1 MSADGHGEGL
11 RRYRATALWI
21 LVMAAAYYGGARIGL
36 EQQLVR
42 GQVTPM
48 WPPTGIALVGLLLGG
63 IRLWPGIAIGAFAV
77 NIAIGP
83 SFLPVLGIV
92 AGNTLAPVCACL
104 LLRRVGFRVEL
115 DRLQDALA
123 LVFLGALGGML
134 ISATIGSGVLVASGA
149 VPVGAF
155 WSTWSV
161 WWTGDAMGVLVIA
174 PLLLVLRTVRAPR
187 GVPPYR
193 WAEAA
198 ALVAGTALVT
208 FVATHSTPGLLFLV
222 SPLLI
227 WAAFRF
233 QLAGAAPCALI
244 TSLIAIEA
252 AADGSGPFAGL
263 DLFAKMVTLQA
274 FNGSAALTALLLSAT
289 VTEREHTR
297 REIEQVCRRLG
308 EALSRLAPDEK
319 IEHWAAVPPGERG
332 HE

>member
-1 MSADGHGEGL
+1 MTAAGDGEGL
-11 RRYRATALWI
+11 RRHRGTVLWV
-21 LVMAAAYYGGARIGL
+21 LVLAAAYYGGARIGL

-42 GQVTPM
+42 GQVTPL

-77 NIAIGP
+77 NIMIGP
-83 SFLPVLGIV
+83 SLLPVLGIV

-104 LLRRVGFRVEL
+104 LLSRVGFRVEL

-134 ISATIGSGVLVASGA
+134 ISATIGSGLLVASEA
-149 VPVGAF
+149 VPAGAF

-174 PLLLVLRTVRAPR
+174 PLLLVLRTARLPR
-187 GVPPYR
+187 GVPAYR

-208 FVATHSTPGLLFLV
+208 VVATRSTPGLLFLV

-244 TSLIAIEA
+244 TSLIAIGA
-252 AADGSGPFAGL
+252 AAAGSGPFAGL
-263 DLFAKMVTLQA
+263 DLFAKMATLQA

-289 VTEREHTR
+289 VSEREHTR

-332 HE
+332 HD